1 MHATLPTDREGTI
14 QGSGKSE
21 HQNQVKVLYKQSQ
34 TVIINKISLFV
45 MESAVL
51 IGTSRGLA
59 VNNDHGLYMETEWIH
74 TVSVIILYLW
84 LLFMF

>member
-1 MHATLPTDREGTI
+1 
-14 QGSGKSE
+14 
-21 HQNQVKVLYKQSQ
+21 
-34 TVIINKISLFV
+34 

-74 TVSVIILYLW
+74 TVSVIILYLPPSLW
-84 LLFMF
+84 RE

>member
-1 MHATLPTDREGTI
+1 MSQNGPFI
-14 QGSGKSE
+14 YGKTHIRRRKKSDF
-21 HQNQVKVLYKQSQ
+21 HKHVV
-34 TVIINKISLFV
+34 NKISLFV

-74 TVSVIILYLW
+74 TVSVIILYLPPSLW
-84 LLFMF
+84 RE